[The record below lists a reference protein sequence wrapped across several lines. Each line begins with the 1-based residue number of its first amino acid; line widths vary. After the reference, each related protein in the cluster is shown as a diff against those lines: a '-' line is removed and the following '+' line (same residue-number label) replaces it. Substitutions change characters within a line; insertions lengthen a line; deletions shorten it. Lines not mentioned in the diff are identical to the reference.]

1 MEGDQNNLKEA
12 SKVLEYTLTVERAL
26 QATEILTALKC
37 LDNDEQRIKLLQDAG
52 LKELKRVSLRHNKL
66 KCSLSILSPIPI
78 VQKNNDSDSKNNKKN
93 KMTLSEQETRF
104 DDGELVIGIVDEGDD
119 NADVAQVL
127 RMMSQKPEFMPLRST
142 GLVREEITIQPTIL
156 KLAADVL
163 AHLHDYVITNRTD
176 NNTMNEDPRSIRI
189 LGHSAG
195 GAVSA
200 YVAMVLEGSL
210 NITENAQKKA
220 KISFEPYSGI
230 YNKRVSCL
238 ALGPPPCISRIV
250 VPRFITSIICGDDII
265 PRASFDSIEHMK
277 ERSWKALEAGA
288 GKSALGWMINT
299 GWMTDIT
306 SVASKSLGLYTGQAH
321 DLSSLSVP
329 GRVFFIK
336 SRKHKL
342 GASIQR
348 VMRGNWQEDV
358 LWLLHEI
365 YLSKR
370 MIEHH
375 TIASHFRTLARC

>member
-1 MEGDQNNLKEA
+1 MEGDQSNLKEA
-12 SKVLEYTLTVERAL
+12 SKVLEYILTVERAL
-26 QATEILTALKC
+26 QATEILSALKC
-37 LDNDEQRIKLLQDAG
+37 IDDDEKRVKALKDAG

-66 KCSLSILSPIPI
+66 RCSLSILSPIPI
-78 VQKNNDSDSKNNKKN
+78 IKQQNDTSIKKN
-93 KMTLSEQETRF
+93 KKDSISEEEIRF
-104 DDGELVIGIVDEGDD
+104 QYGELVIGIVDEGDD
-119 NADVAQVL
+119 DADIAQVL

-142 GLVREEITIQPTIL
+142 GLVREEVTIQPTIL
-156 KLAADVL
+156 KLASDVL
-163 AHLHDYVITNRTD
+163 AHLHDYIKPTSSTNSTL
-176 NNTMNEDPRSIRI
+176 TEIQEPQSLRI
-189 LGHSAG
+189 VGHSAG
-195 GAVSA
+195 GAVAA
-200 YVAMVLEGSL
+200 YVSMVLEGSL

-220 KISFEPYSGI
+220 KVLFEPYNGV
-230 YNKRVSCL
+230 YNKRVSCM
-238 ALGPPPCISRIV
+238 ALGPPPCISRII

-288 GKSALGWMINT
+288 GKGALGWMMNT
-299 GWMTDIT
+299 GWVTDIT

-375 TIASHFRTLARC
+375 SIASHFRTLARC

>member
-1 MEGDQNNLKEA
+1 M
-12 SKVLEYTLTVERAL
+12 
-26 QATEILTALKC
+26 
-37 LDNDEQRIKLLQDAG
+37 
-52 LKELKRVSLRHNKL
+52 
-66 KCSLSILSPIPI
+66 
-78 VQKNNDSDSKNNKKN
+78 KKN
-93 KMTLSEQETRF
+93 KANKSTSEQECKF
-104 DDGELVIGIVDEGDD
+104 QIGELVIGIVDEGDD
-119 NADVAQVL
+119 NADIAQVL
-127 RMMSQKPEFMPLRST
+127 RMMSQKPEFLPMRST
-142 GLVREEITIQPTIL
+142 GLVREEVTIQPTIL
-156 KLAADVL
+156 KLASDVL
-163 AHLHDYVITNRTD
+163 AHLHDYVI
-176 NNTMNEDPRSIRI
+176 PRNGTYNSTTYEPQSLRI

-195 GAVSA
+195 GAVAA

-210 NITENAQKKA
+210 NITVNAQKKA
-220 KISFEPYSGI
+220 KVTFEQYNGL
-230 YNKRVSCL
+230 YNKRVSCI

-288 GKSALGWMINT
+288 GKGAIGWMMNT

-306 SVASKSLGLYTGQAH
+306 SVATKSLGLYTGQAH

-375 TIASHFRTLARC
+375 SIASHFRTLARC